1 MDKLTNERLNMK
13 QIALITA
20 LLVLTMLNNTK
31 AKSSEENKVF
41 DSRNFY
47 SLDSNQD
54 EKENTIYLDCQY
66 GQGKWISL
74 TIQTDSNIATGEIND
89 GTPLLFTAVHGSESV
104 SLTPRKA
111 GKKLIINLQTK
122 TVQRE
127 WYLKKAV
134 GSAGSGE
141 CESNTGGENEFTNN
155 SF

>member
-1 MDKLTNERLNMK
+1 MGKIVL
-13 QIALITA
+13 IAA
-20 LLVLTMLNNTK
+20 LLALTIINNTK
-31 AKSSEENKVF
+31 AQSIKENKGF
-41 DSRNFY
+41 NLRNHY
-47 SLDSNQD
+47 SLDAKQD
-54 EKENTIYLDCQY
+54 EKGNTVYLDCQY

-74 TIQTDSNIATGEIND
+74 TIQTGSNIATGEIND

-122 TVQRE
+122 TIQRE

-141 CESNTGGENEFTNN
+141 CEWNTSEDNEFTNY

>member
-1 MDKLTNERLNMK
+1 MKRLNMK

-20 LLVLTMLNNTK
+20 LLALTMLNNTK

-54 EKENTIYLDCQY
+54 EEENTIYLDCQY

-74 TIQTDSNIATGEIND
+74 TIQTGSNIATGEIND

-122 TVQRE
+122 TIQRE

-134 GSAGSGE
+134 GNAWSGE
-141 CESNTGGENEFTNN
+141 CESTSNTGEENEFTNN

>member
-1 MDKLTNERLNMK
+1 MGKIVL
-13 QIALITA
+13 IAA
-20 LLVLTMLNNTK
+20 LLALTIINNTK
-31 AKSSEENKVF
+31 AQSRKENKGF
-41 DSRNFY
+41 NSRNHY
-47 SLDSNQD
+47 SLDAKQD
-54 EKENTIYLDCQY
+54 EKGNTVYLDCQY

-74 TIQTDSNIATGEIND
+74 TIQTGSNIATGEIND

-122 TVQRE
+122 TIQRE

-141 CESNTGGENEFTNN
+141 CEWNTSEDNEFTNY

>member
-1 MDKLTNERLNMK
+1 MKRLNMK

-20 LLVLTMLNNTK
+20 LLALTMLNNTK

-54 EKENTIYLDCQY
+54 EEENTIYLDCQY

-74 TIQTDSNIATGEIND
+74 TIQTGSNIATGEIND

-122 TVQRE
+122 TIQRE

-134 GSAGSGE
+134 GNAGSGE
-141 CESNTGGENEFTNN
+141 CESQSNTGEENEFTNN

>member
-1 MDKLTNERLNMK
+1 MK
-13 QIALITA
+13 QIVLITA
-20 LLVLTMLNNTK
+20 LLALTMLTYKK
-31 AKSSEENKVF
+31 AQSSEENK
-41 DSRNFY
+41 DIDPRNLY
-47 SLDSNQD
+47 SLDANQD
-54 EKENTIYLDCQY
+54 ENGNTVYLDCQY

-74 TIQTDSNIATGEIND
+74 TIQTGSNIATGEIND

-122 TVQRE
+122 TIQRE
-127 WYLKKAV
+127 WYLKKSV

-141 CESNTGGENEFTNN
+141 CESNRNEDNEFTNY

>member
-1 MDKLTNERLNMK
+1 MV
-13 QIALITA
+13 
-20 LLVLTMLNNTK
+20 LLALTMPNNTK
-31 AKSSEENKVF
+31 AQSSEESKVF

-47 SLDSNQD
+47 SLDRNQD
-54 EKENTIYLDCQY
+54 EEENTIYLDCQY

-74 TIQTDSNIATGEIND
+74 TIQTGSDIATGEIND
-89 GTPLLFTAVHGSESV
+89 GTPLIFTAVHGSESV

-122 TVQRE
+122 TIQRE

-141 CESNTGGENEFTNN
+141 CELNTGEENEFTNN